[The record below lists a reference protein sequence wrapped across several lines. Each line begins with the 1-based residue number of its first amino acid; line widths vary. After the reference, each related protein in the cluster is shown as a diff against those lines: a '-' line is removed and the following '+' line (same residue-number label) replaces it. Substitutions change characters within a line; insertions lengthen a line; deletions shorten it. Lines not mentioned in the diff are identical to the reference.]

1 MRAASAKR
9 RGNADGE
16 GHSIVER
23 QRVAARLD
31 DLIRRYGERCARS
44 KALFERAQRSM
55 PGGNT
60 RTGVYFSPFPM
71 YLERGEGTCV
81 HDVDGNELLDF
92 MNNNTALI
100 LGHSHPAVV
109 EAVREQASRGTGFNR
124 PTELEVE
131 MAETLCGRVPSLEQ
145 VRFCNSGTEAVICA
159 LRAAKAHTGRSKI
172 AKFEGAYH
180 GSGEYAQ
187 ISHVPP
193 LGPALGPDY
202 RPRSVPSS
210 PGVSE
215 GVVGDVVVLPFNDPN
230 ACEAIIGRHAGE
242 LAALIV
248 DPLSTGAGFTLP
260 RDGFLGRLRALTED
274 AGIML
279 VFDEVIS
286 LRIRPGGAQEYYD
299 VRPDLT
305 CTGKIVA
312 GGLPGGAF
320 GGRADIMAH
329 FDPLAAPRILQAG
342 TFNAN
347 PLTMAAG
354 LATLRLTD
362 EDALRRMEALNRKL
376 ESELNEV
383 FREGGA
389 EAVCTSIGSLF
400 RIHFLPRRPKNY
412 REAARDDGL
421 MQQWLF
427 FWLLSEGIHLSQGG
441 ALSLPMDEGHID
453 RLVNSVRRGFES
465 M

>member
-1 MRAASAKR
+1 MKT
-9 RGNADGE
+9 RGHADSE
-16 GHSIVER
+16 GHPKLER
-23 QRVAARLD
+23 QRVASRLD
-31 DLIRRYGERCARS
+31 ELIDGYVERCGRS
-44 KALFERAQRSM
+44 KALFEQAHCSM

-71 YLERGEGTCV
+71 YLERGEGVFV

-109 EAVREQASRGTGFNR
+109 EAVCEQVLRGTGFNR

-131 MAETLCGRVPSLEQ
+131 MAEALCGRIPSLEQ

-193 LGPALGPDY
+193 LGPEIGPGD
-202 RPRSVPSS
+202 RPCSVSSS
-210 PGVSE
+210 PGVSR
-215 GVVGDVVVLPFNDPN
+215 GVIDDVVVLPFNDPD
-230 ACEAIIGRHAGE
+230 ACAAIIEGHAGE

-260 RDGFLGRLRALTED
+260 RDEFLGRLRALTEE

-279 VFDEVIS
+279 VFDEIIS
-286 LRIRPGGAQEYYD
+286 LRIRPGGAQEHYG

-305 CTGKIVA
+305 CMGKIIA

-320 GGRADIMAH
+320 GGRADLMAH

-354 LATLRLTD
+354 LATLRLCD
-362 EDALRRMEALNRKL
+362 ENRLGGMEALTRNL
-376 ESELNEV
+376 ESELNAAFFEK
-383 FREGGA
+383 GI
-389 EAVCTSIGSLF
+389 EAVCTSVGSLF
-400 RIHFLPRRPKNY
+400 RIHFLTERPMNY

-441 ALSLPMDEGHID
+441 ALSLPMDEGHVD
-453 RLVNSVRRGFES
+453 RLVNSVRKGLQS
-465 M
+465 I

>member
-1 MRAASAKR
+1 MAARVDDLLR
-9 RGNADGE
+9 RY
-16 GHSIVER
+16 VER
-23 QRVAARLD
+23 S
-31 DLIRRYGERCARS
+31 GRS
-44 KALFERAQRSM
+44 KALFERAHGPM

-71 YLERGEGTCV
+71 YFERGEGACV
-81 HDVDGNELLDF
+81 HDVDGNVLLDF

-100 LGHSHPAVV
+100 LGHAHPAVV
-109 EAVREQASRGTGFNR
+109 EAVREQVSRGTGFNR

-193 LGPALGPDY
+193 LGPELGPGD

-210 PGVSE
+210 PGVSK
-215 GVVGDVVVLPFNDPN
+215 GVIDDVVVLPFNDPA
-230 ACEAIIGRHAGE
+230 ACAAIIDRHAGE

-248 DPLSTGAGFTLP
+248 DPISTGAGFTLP
-260 RDGFLGRLRALTED
+260 RDGFLGRLRAITEE

-279 VFDEVIS
+279 VFDEIIS

-305 CTGKIVA
+305 CMGKIVA

-329 FDPLAAPRILQAG
+329 FDPQATPRILQAG

-354 LATLRLTD
+354 LATLRLCD
-362 EDALRRMEALNRKL
+362 EAALRRMEALTREL
-376 ESELNEV
+376 ESGLNGL
-383 FREGGA
+383 FGA
-389 EAVCTSIGSLF
+389 KGIEASCTSIGSLF
-400 RIHFLPRRPKNY
+400 RIHFLPGRPKNY

-427 FWLLSEGIHLSQGG
+427 FWLLSQGIHLSQGG
-441 ALSLPMDEGHID
+441 ALSLPMDAGHVE
-453 RLVNSVRRGFES
+453 RLVSGVRAGLES

>member
-1 MRAASAKR
+1 M
-9 RGNADGE
+9 D
-16 GHSIVER
+16 R
-23 QRVAARLD
+23 QRLKSRLD
-31 DLIRRYGERCARS
+31 DLILDYVGRSKRS
-44 KALFERAQRSM
+44 KALFEQAQRSM

-60 RTGVYFSPFPM
+60 RSGVHFSPFPM
-71 YLERGEGTCV
+71 YLDRGEGAFV
-81 HDVDGNELLDF
+81 HDADGNVLLDF
-92 MNNNTALI
+92 MNNNTALV
-100 LGHSHPAVV
+100 LGHSHPVVV
-109 EAVREQASRGTGFNR
+109 EAVCEQASRGTGFNR

-131 MAETLCGRVPSLEQ
+131 MAESLCGRIPSLEQ

-193 LGPALGPDY
+193 LGPALGPDD
-202 RPRSVPSS
+202 RPRSVASS

-215 GVVGDVVVLPFNDPN
+215 GVIGDVVVLPFNDPIS
-230 ACEAIIGRHAGE
+230 CEAIIGRYAGE

-248 DPLSTGAGFTLP
+248 DPISTGAGFTLP
-260 RDGFLGRLRALTED
+260 RDGFLARLRALTED
-274 AGIML
+274 AGIAL

-286 LRIRPGGAQEYYD
+286 LRVRTGGAQEYYG
-299 VRPDLT
+299 VRPDIT
-305 CTGKIVA
+305 CMGKIIA

-329 FDPLAAPRILQAG
+329 FDPAASPRILQAG

-354 LATLRLTD
+354 MATLRLLD
-362 EDALRRMEALNRKL
+362 EDALRRLEGLTLRLEGALNDL
-376 ESELNEV
+376 
-383 FREGGA
+383 FREKGVA
-389 EAVCTSIGSLF
+389 AVCTSIGSLF
-400 RIHFLPRRPKNY
+400 RIHFLPQRPTNY
-412 REAARDDGL
+412 RESASEDGL

-441 ALSLPMDEGHID
+441 ALSLPMGEDHVD
-453 RLVNSVRRGFES
+453 RLVNSVRRGLDT

>member
-23 QRVAARLD
+23 QRVAARVD
-31 DLIRRYGERCARS
+31 DLIRGYVERCGRS
-44 KALFERAQRSM
+44 RTLFERAHRSM

-60 RTGVYFSPFPM
+60 RTGVHFSPFPM
-71 YLERGEGTCV
+71 YLERGEGAFV
-81 HDVDGNELLDF
+81 HDVDGNVLLDF

-100 LGHSHPAVV
+100 LGHSHPAIV
-109 EAVREQASRGTGFNR
+109 EAVREQVLLGTGFNR
-124 PTELEVE
+124 PTELEVK
-131 MAETLCGRVPSLEQ
+131 MAEALCGRVPSIEQ

-193 LGPALGPDY
+193 LGPALGPDD

-215 GVVGDVVVLPFNDPN
+215 GVVSDVVVLPFNDPDS
-230 ACEAIIGRHAGE
+230 CEAIIGRHAGE
-242 LAALIV
+242 LAAVIV

-260 RDGFLGRLRALTED
+260 RDGFLGRLRTLTED

-279 VFDEVIS
+279 VFDEIIS
-286 LRIRPGGAQEYYD
+286 LRVRPGGAQEHYD

-305 CTGKIVA
+305 CMGKIIA

-329 FDPLAAPRILQAG
+329 FDPLASPRILQAG

-362 EDALRRMEALNRKL
+362 EDALRRMEALTRNL

-383 FREGGA
+383 FREAGA

-400 RIHFLPRRPKNY
+400 RIHFLPRRPGNY
-412 REAARDDGL
+412 REAARDDDL
-421 MQQWLF
+421 MHQWLF

-453 RLVNSVRRGFES
+453 RLVNSVRRGLQS

>member
-1 MRAASAKR
+1 M
-9 RGNADGE
+9 D
-16 GHSIVER
+16 R
-23 QRVAARLD
+23 QRVAAWLD
-31 DLIRRYGERCARS
+31 DLIRSYVERCGRS
-44 KALFERAQRSM
+44 KALFEQAHRSM

-60 RTGVYFSPFPM
+60 RTGVHFSPFPM
-71 YLERGEGTCV
+71 YLERGEGAFV
-81 HDVDGNELLDF
+81 HDVDGNVLLDF

-100 LGHSHPAVV
+100 LGHSHPVVV

-131 MAETLCGRVPSLEQ
+131 MAEVLCGRVPSLEQ
-145 VRFCNSGTEAVICA
+145 VRFCNSGTEAIICA

-187 ISHVPP
+187 ISHMPP
-193 LGPALGPDY
+193 LGPALGPAD

-210 PGVSE
+210 PGVSKAMI
-215 GVVGDVVVLPFNDPN
+215 GDVVVLPFNDSI
-230 ACEAIIGRHAGE
+230 ACEAIIDRHAEE

-248 DPLSTGAGFTLP
+248 DPISTGAGFTLP
-260 RDGFLGRLRALTED
+260 RDGFLGQLRALTED

-286 LRIRPGGAQEYYD
+286 LRVRPGGAQEYYD

-305 CTGKIVA
+305 CMGKIIA

-320 GGRADIMAH
+320 GGHADIMAH
-329 FDPLAAPRILQAG
+329 FDPQATPRILQAG

-354 LATLRLTD
+354 MATLRLCD
-362 EDALRRMEALNRKL
+362 GDALRHMEALTRKL
-376 ESELNEV
+376 ESGLNRA
-383 FREGGA
+383 FREQGI
-389 EAVCTSIGSLF
+389 EARCTSIGSLF
-400 RIHFLPRRPKNY
+400 RIHFLPERPKNY
-412 REAARDDGL
+412 REAARDDDL

-441 ALSLPMDEGHID
+441 ALSLPMDEGHIE
-453 RLVNSVRRGFES
+453 RLVSSVRKGLKS

>member
-31 DLIRRYGERCARS
+31 DLIRRYGERCVRS
-44 KALFERAQRSM
+44 KALFEQAQRSM

-71 YLERGEGTCV
+71 YLERGEGAYV

-100 LGHSHPAVV
+100 LGHSHPAVI

-193 LGPALGPDY
+193 LGPALGPDD
-202 RPRSVPSS
+202 RPRSVSSS

-215 GVVGDVVVLPFNDPN
+215 GVVGDVVVLPFNDPH

-248 DPLSTGAGFTLP
+248 DPSSTGAGFTLP

-286 LRIRPGGAQEYYD
+286 LRIRPGGAQEHYD

-305 CTGKIVA
+305 CMGKIIA

-320 GGRADIMAH
+320 GGRADVMAH

-362 EDALRRMEALNRKL
+362 EDALRRMEALTRKL

-412 REAARDDGL
+412 RAAARDDGL

>member
-1 MRAASAKR
+1 
-9 RGNADGE
+9 
-16 GHSIVER
+16 
-23 QRVAARLD
+23 
-31 DLIRRYGERCARS
+31 
-44 KALFERAQRSM
+44 M

-60 RTGVYFSPFPM
+60 RTGVHFSPFPL
-71 YLERGEGTCV
+71 YLERGDGAFV
-81 HDVDGNELLDF
+81 HDVDGNVLLDF

-131 MAETLCGRVPSLEQ
+131 MAEALCARVPSLER

-159 LRAAKAHTGRSKI
+159 LRAARAHTGRSKI

-193 LGPALGPDY
+193 LGPALGPDD
-202 RPRSVPSS
+202 RPRSVASS

-215 GVVGDVVVLPFNDPN
+215 GVAGDVVVLPFNDPD
-230 ACEAIIGRHAGE
+230 ACEAIIDRHAGE

-248 DPLSTGAGFTLP
+248 DPISTGAGFTLP

-274 AGIML
+274 AGTLL

-286 LRIRPGGAQEYYD
+286 LRVRPGGAQEHYD

-305 CTGKIVA
+305 CMGKIIA

-329 FDPLAAPRILQAG
+329 FDPQASPRILQAG

-354 LATLRLTD
+354 MATLRLCD
-362 EDALRRMEALNRKL
+362 EDALRRMEALTRDL
-376 ESELNEV
+376 EGRLNGV
-383 FREGGA
+383 FREKGV

-400 RIHFLPRRPKNY
+400 RIHFLPRRPKSY

-441 ALSLPMDEGHID
+441 ALSLPMEEGHIEG
-453 RLVNSVRRGFES
+453 LVSSIRKGLES

>member
-1 MRAASAKR
+1 M
-9 RGNADGE
+9 
-16 GHSIVER
+16 ER

-31 DLIRRYGERCARS
+31 DLIHGYVERCARS
-44 KALFERAQRSM
+44 RALFEQAQRSM

-71 YLERGEGTCV
+71 YLEHGESAFV

-100 LGHSHPAVV
+100 LGHAHPAVV

-159 LRAAKAHTGRSKI
+159 LRAAKAHTGRAKI

-193 LGPALGPDY
+193 LGPTLGPDD

-215 GVVGDVVVLPFNDPN
+215 GVIDDVVVLPFNDPD
-230 ACEAIIGRHAGE
+230 ACAAIIGRHAGE

-248 DPLSTGAGFTLP
+248 DPISTGAGFTLP
-260 RDGFLGRLRALTED
+260 GDGFLGRLRALTED

-286 LRIRPGGAQEYYD
+286 LRIRSGGAQEYYD

-305 CTGKIVA
+305 CMGKIIA

-354 LATLRLTD
+354 LATLRLTG
-362 EDALRRMEALNRKL
+362 EGALRRMEALTRNL

-383 FREGGA
+383 FREAGA

-400 RIHFLPRRPKNY
+400 RIHFLPRRPENY

-441 ALSLPMDEGHID
+441 ALSLPMDEGHIE
-453 RLVNSVRRGFES
+453 RLVSSVRKGLQS

>member
-1 MRAASAKR
+1 MQ
-9 RGNADGE
+9 GY
-16 GHSIVER
+16 VER
-23 QRVAARLD
+23 C
-31 DLIRRYGERCARS
+31 GSS
-44 KALFERAQRSM
+44 KALFEQAHGSM

-71 YLERGEGTCV
+71 YLERGEGAFV
-81 HDVDGNELLDF
+81 HDVDGNVLLDF
-92 MNNNTALI
+92 MNNNTALA

-131 MAETLCGRVPSLEQ
+131 MAETLCGRIASLEQ

-193 LGPALGPDY
+193 LGPALGPDN

-215 GVVGDVVVLPFNDPN
+215 GVVGDVVVLPFNDPD
-230 ACEAIIGRHAGE
+230 ACEGIVGRHAGE

-248 DPLSTGAGFTLP
+248 DPISTGAGFTLP
-260 RDGFLGRLRALTED
+260 REGFLGRLRALTEA

-286 LRIRPGGAQEYYD
+286 LRVRRGGAQDYYD

-305 CTGKIVA
+305 CMGKIIA
-312 GGLPGGAF
+312 EGLPGGAF

-329 FDPLAAPRILQAG
+329 FDPQATPSILQAG

-354 LATLRLTD
+354 MATLRLMD
-362 EDALRRMEALNRKL
+362 EDALRRMEALTRDL
-376 ESELNEV
+376 ESGLNGV
-383 FREGGA
+383 FREKGI
-389 EAVCTSIGSLF
+389 EAVCTSIASLF
-400 RIHFLPRRPKNY
+400 RIHFLPRRPKNF

-441 ALSLPMDEGHID
+441 
-453 RLVNSVRRGFES
+453 RCRCRWRRDTSTGW
-465 M
+465 

>member
-44 KALFERAQRSM
+44 RALFEQAQRSM

-193 LGPALGPDY
+193 LGPALGPDD

-215 GVVGDVVVLPFNDPN
+215 GVVGDVVVLPFNDPD

-260 RDGFLGRLRALTED
+260 RDGFLGRLRALTEN

-362 EDALRRMEALNRKL
+362 EDALRRMEALTRKL

-383 FREGGA
+383 FREGDA

-400 RIHFLPRRPKNY
+400 RIHFLPRRPNNY

>member
-1 MRAASAKR
+1 MQ
-9 RGNADGE
+9 GY
-16 GHSIVER
+16 VER
-23 QRVAARLD
+23 C
-31 DLIRRYGERCARS
+31 GHS
-44 KALFERAQRSM
+44 KALFEQAHSSM

-71 YLERGEGTCV
+71 YLERGEVAFV
-81 HDVDGNELLDF
+81 HDVDGNVLLDF
-92 MNNNTALI
+92 MNNNTALV

-131 MAETLCGRVPSLEQ
+131 MAEALCGRVASLEQ

-180 GSGEYAQ
+180 GSGEYVQ

-193 LGPALGPDY
+193 LGPALGPDN

-210 PGVSE
+210 PGVSD
-215 GVVGDVVVLPFNDPN
+215 GVIGDVVVLPFNDPG

-248 DPLSTGAGFTLP
+248 DPISTGAGFTLP
-260 RDGFLGRLRALTED
+260 RDGFLARLRTLTED
-274 AGIML
+274 AGVML

-286 LRIRPGGAQEYYD
+286 LRVRRGGAQDYYD

-305 CTGKIVA
+305 CMGKIIA

-329 FDPLAAPRILQAG
+329 FDPQATPRIPQAG

-354 LATLRLTD
+354 MATLRLVD
-362 EDALRRMEALNRKL
+362 EDALRCMEVLTRDL
-376 ESELNEV
+376 ESGLNGV
-383 FREGGA
+383 FREKGV

-400 RIHFLPRRPKNY
+400 RIHFLPRRPNNY

-427 FWLLSEGIHLSQGG
+427 FSLLSEGIHLSQGG
-441 ALSLPMDEGHID
+441 ALSLPMEAGHID
-453 RLVNSVRRGFES
+453 RLVSSVRKGLES

>member
-1 MRAASAKR
+1 MDR
-9 RGNADGE
+9 
-16 GHSIVER
+16 ER
-23 QRVAARLD
+23 LKARLD
-31 DLIRRYGERCARS
+31 DLVRDYAGRCVRS

-71 YLERGEGTCV
+71 YLARGEGAFV
-81 HDVDGNELLDF
+81 HDVDGNVLLDF

-109 EAVREQASRGTGFNR
+109 EAVREQAARGTGFNR
-124 PTELEVE
+124 PTEWEVE
-131 MAETLCGRVPSLEQ
+131 MAETLCGRVPSLER

-187 ISHVPP
+187 ISHVP
-193 LGPALGPDY
+193 ALGPELGPDD
-202 RPRSVPSS
+202 RPRSVASS

-215 GVVGDVVVLPFNDPN
+215 GVVGDVVVLPFNDPD
-230 ACEAIIGRHAGE
+230 ACEAIIDRYSGE
-242 LAALIV
+242 LAAVIA
-248 DPLSTGAGFTLP
+248 DPISSGAGFTLP
-260 RDGFLGRLRALTED
+260 RDGFLSRLRALTED
-274 AGIML
+274 AGIVL

-286 LRIRPGGAQEYYD
+286 LRVRTGGAQEYYG

-305 CTGKIVA
+305 CMGKIIA

-320 GGRADIMAH
+320 GGRADIMAR
-329 FDPLAAPRILQAG
+329 FDPLASTRILQAG

-354 LATLRLTD
+354 MATLRLMD
-362 EDALRRMEALNRKL
+362 EEALRRLEGLTRAL
-376 ESELNEV
+376 EGELNAV
-383 FREGGA
+383 FREKGVA
-389 EAVCTSIGSLF
+389 AVCTSIGSLF
-400 RIHFLPRRPKNY
+400 RIHFLPERPRNY

-427 FWLLSEGIHLSQGG
+427 FRLLAQGIHLSQGG
-441 ALSLPMDEGHID
+441 ALSAPMEEEHVE
-453 RLVNSVRRGFES
+453 RLVSGVRRSLETN
-465 M
+465 

>member
-1 MRAASAKR
+1 M
-9 RGNADGE
+9 D
-16 GHSIVER
+16 R
-23 QRVAARLD
+23 QRLKSRLD
-31 DLIRRYGERCARS
+31 DLIRAYADRSTRS
-44 KALFERAQRSM
+44 KALFEQAHRSM

-71 YLERGEGTCV
+71 YLERGEGAFV
-81 HDVDGNELLDF
+81 HDVDGNVLLDF
-92 MNNNTALI
+92 MNNNTALV

-109 EAVREQASRGTGFNR
+109 AALREQVSRGTGFNR

-131 MAETLCGRVPSLEQ
+131 MAEALCGRVPSLER
-145 VRFCNSGTEAVICA
+145 VRFCNSDTEAVICA

-187 ISHVPP
+187 ISHVP
-193 LGPALGPDY
+193 ALGPELGPDE
-202 RPRSVPSS
+202 RPCSVASS

-215 GVVGDVVVLPFNDPN
+215 AVIGEVVVLPFNDPQ
-230 ACEAIIGRHAGE
+230 ACEDIVDRHSGE

-248 DPLSTGAGFTLP
+248 DPISTGAGFTLP
-260 RDGFLGRLRALTED
+260 RDDFLARLRSLTES
-274 AGIML
+274 AGIVL

-286 LRIRPGGAQEYYD
+286 LRVRRGGAQEYYE

-305 CTGKIVA
+305 CMGKIIA

-320 GGRADIMAH
+320 GGRSDIMAH
-329 FDPLAAPRILQAG
+329 FDPLASPRIQQAG

-354 LATLRLTD
+354 MATLRLLD
-362 EDALRRMEALNRKL
+362 QGAHQRL
-376 ESELNEV
+376 EELTLGLERELNGI
-383 FREGGA
+383 FREKGA
-389 EAVCTSIGSLF
+389 AAVCTSIGSLF
-400 RIHFLPRRPKNY
+400 PIHFLAQRPRNY
-412 REAARDDGL
+412 REAASDDGL

-427 FWLLSEGIHLSQGG
+427 FWLLAQGIHLSQGG
-441 ALSLPMDEGHID
+441 ALSLPMGEEHAD
-453 RLVNSVRRGFES
+453 RLASSVRRGLDTI
-465 M
+465 